1 MTNKTKINRKM
12 KRKTNTVLVETIFLA
27 KKADL
32 LELANKLAGSTKKHA
47 AVNLNKINDSKKDVI
62 IVPGKV
68 LSLGEI
74 KKKCRVYALSYSETA
89 KEKLKAAGCE
99 TKTILEGL
107 KESKKLEGELIV

>member
-1 MTNKTKINRKM
+1 MTNKTQINRKM
-12 KRKTNTVLVETIFLA
+12 KRKTNTVLVQTIFLA
-27 KKADL
+27 KKANL
-32 LELANKLAGSTKKHA
+32 LDLANKLAGSTKRHA

-74 KKKCRVYALSYSETA
+74 KRKCKVYALSYSQMA
-89 KEKLKAAGCE
+89 REKLERAGCE
-99 TKTILEGL
+99 ANSILSGL